1 MGAVANIT
9 EMSNSGTTVQYG
21 KIARDLMAPAFVKST
36 TMTNLMKVVAV
47 GNTPVKNFYKEG
59 TLTAA
64 LVAESNPAP
73 INANG
78 ELTRSN
84 VTSTAAKAVVSSGIS
99 VEAERFTDLDL
110 PTIAAAQGSAIG
122 RYVDNDAIGMFGSL
136 SQTVT
141 AAAGLTIDDVMLAEL
156 AIRQAEVP
164 NKEVP
169 LAVVLAHKG
178 YYNIKKEIMTSGATV
193 WANPQFIDLVQGQVS
208 PNNFVGSLPGLNFY
222 ATSGHSTSGGDNI
235 QAVFHP
241 LWTFAAQ
248 LDDAPSLASSF
259 KGTEGLYT
267 EAVSFYFYDIIEWN
281 DVAGVQLL
289 SDS

>member
-1 MGAVANIT
+1 MAAVPNLT
-9 EMSNSGTTVQYG
+9 EVSNSSQTVTYG
-21 KIARDLMAPAFVKST
+21 KIARDLIAPAFVKST
-36 TMTNLMKVVAV
+36 TMTNLMKVVSV
-47 GNTPVKNFYKEG
+47 GSSPTKTFYKEG

-64 LVAESNPAP
+64 LAAESNPVP

-84 VTSTAAKAVVSSGIS
+84 ITSTAAKAVVSSGIT

-110 PTIAAAQGSAIG
+110 PTVANAQGSAIG
-122 RYVDNDAIGMFGSL
+122 RYVDNDALSMFGSL
-136 SQTVT
+136 SQVVT
-141 AAAGLTIDDVMLAEL
+141 AAAGLTIDDIMLAEL

-178 YYNIKKEIMTSGATV
+178 YYNIKKEIMQSGATV
-193 WANPQFIDLVQGQVS
+193 WGNPQFVDLIQGPAQ

-222 ATSGHSTSGGDNI
+222 STSGHATSGGDNI

-241 LWTFAAQ
+241 LWTFVAQ
-248 LDDAPSLASSF
+248 LDDAPTLASAF

-267 EAVSFYFYDIIEWN
+267 EAVTYYFYDIAEWN

-289 SDS
+289 SDT